1 MVHLDCSRRVQKAL
15 TRNAAPIKED
25 YQPGD
30 YVVCRRDAQA
40 GGTKWSS
47 ASRVIGKEGSES
59 IWVIHS
65 RVPVLCSVHAL
76 RPATEEEV
84 MSHCMLQGIPLL
96 PTELTEGPRGRKAY
110 FDKRQNTDAAEAAK
124 QPEAKKRKQEGTG
137 PQDVPIP
144 SSSSSSS
151 SSESNCE
158 EEDEGQGNTAIDKTG
173 TSPEPQS
180 EQHDSTHEAHQADEE
195 SLTEGE
201 RLARQA
207 LDMSASAKGM
217 PIPEEENARGQCISF
232 GAYAH
237 GPFSGVTNAHFSICQ
252 QRLP

>member
-1 MVHLDCSRRVQKAL
+1 MEQCIKSDWQGRVRVDLGHTQ
-15 TRNAAPIKED
+15 
-25 YQPGD
+25 QS
-30 YVVCRRDAQA
+30 A
-40 GGTKWSS
+40 GIMLSS
-47 ASRVIGKEGSES
+47 CPASSN
-59 IWVIHS
+59 
-65 RVPVLCSVHAL
+65 
-76 RPATEEEV
+76 
-84 MSHCMLQGIPLL
+84 
-96 PTELTEGPRGRKAY
+96 RGRSDVALHAAGNSVAAHRAY
-110 FDKRQNTDAAEAAK
+110 RRTSR

-144 SSSSSSS
+144 SSSSSSSSS